1 LATNTKLFPE
11 KELQTIHANYL
22 ILEDDEM
29 IPIVETIEHCLVT
42 SDCTQD
48 TENRGW
54 VDSGCSVLSTGKKD
68 IKQVAKIILE
78 IANGTFMTSD
88 CVGYIGQFKSVYF
101 EELGN
106 QTLIS
111 VSQLARLG
119 YDSVFTHESIKVVER
134 VSGQTIIV
142 GELRNKLYSI
152 KLSQLRNLEKA
163 LLGSINPALTVRNH
177 TRCSHVGNHMIRYA
191 VSKNLCDG
199 LASNL
204 SDFKVN
210 LPKCVICGKAKAK
223 RNKLRRLRAQ
233 YESKLIVGSKLQVD
247 IQGPMQVSA
256 LNGERYCT
264 LGLDY
269 HSDKTFIAFHK
280 TKDESAKIV
289 ETWITEEYN
298 YIIIINMNYVSL
310 NVIMILF
317 T

>member
-1 LATNTKLFPE
+1 LLP
-11 KELQTIHANYL
+11 L
-22 ILEDDEM
+22 IVLR
-29 IPIVETIEHCLVT
+29 I
-42 SDCTQD
+42 Q
-48 TENRGW
+48 NRGW

-68 IKQVAKIILE
+68 ELSDIKQVAKISLE

-88 CVGYIGQFKSVYF
+88 CVGYIGPFKSVYF

-163 LLGSINPALTVRNH
+163 LLGRETNPIHGINPALTVRNH

-289 ETWITEEYN
+289 ETWITEEYKAN
-298 YIIIINMNYVSL
+298 K
-310 NVIMILF
+310 
-317 T
+317 